1 LFKSLS
7 IFFITVSSLLSM
19 TGFANSGST
28 ITSANCTFQ
37 LENPTRGNCSSV
49 VIAPG
54 NDTKVNL
61 LLLNQDK
68 LKKPLNAPTFPN
80 LTPRSANHVFFWSDV
95 KTQIINMDEENRR
108 WWHTPSHCVSFEGGT
123 RDYNKAVSI
132 NKAIPESEKNLLYQA
147 REILGVMCAYSDSVS
162 TTYPLEAIGINSSQ
176 GSMFLSYI
184 KAAAYFY
191 GEAWPQ
197 AIEKFSLIS
206 DSPDPW
212 IREASL
218 YMIARTQ
225 LIQASVSAIDRWGI
239 FLGPDLVDKDLLN
252 KAQISMEFYLLNY
265 PNGRYTS
272 SAVGLLRRL
281 MFLNSDYPALTQEYA
296 RLTSATD
303 LSTRNGLTTLE
314 EIDRLSSQ
322 LSLTPGTIRLAVNIL
337 ALMRS
342 GDHNQI
348 SKKELESQKQYFSN
362 DPALYSFLLANYA
375 FYVEKDFREVL
386 KLIPDEAQ
394 KNSFLPLEFSRQA
407 LRGMALSALDDVD
420 VQRFWQDM
428 LNGVDVIYQ
437 RPIVELGLTTN
448 YERKDKLTEVFKK
461 GSLIKDSYIRKTRLL
476 YAADYDILRDQAQ
489 NDTRPKTEKD
499 LALFILLYKQLTRGR
514 YEDFVIDAQLV
525 PEKANT
531 HNHYISELEPDSKIP
546 VGIFRD
552 GIWSDGYPCP
562 SISITSGQLA
572 FNKSKG
578 TLDSNQKKNSQY
590 AKALLCL
597 GDFYRLNN
605 IDRLLDRQFS
615 KEPSPSKTI
624 RRGNFYSNLI
634 NDPSVDSN
642 DKAYALYRVI
652 KCYSPSGNN
661 SCGGESVNQAQRKDW
676 FKLLKGKYGKSKWA
690 KELNY
695 YW

>member
-1 LFKSLS
+1 MFKSLF
-7 IFFITVSSLLSM
+7 ILFITVSGLLSM
-19 TGFANSGST
+19 TGLANAGRS

-95 KTQIINMDEENRR
+95 KPQIINMNEESRR
-108 WWHTPSHCVSFEGGT
+108 WWYTPSHCVSFEGGA
-123 RDYNKAVSI
+123 RDF
-132 NKAIPESEKNLLYQA
+132 NKAISVNKEIPENEKDLLYQA
-147 REILGVMCAYSDSVS
+147 RKMLGVMCGYSDSVP
-162 TTYPLEAIGINSSQ
+162 TTSSLEASGINSSQ
-176 GSMFLSYI
+176 GSMFLRYI
-184 KAAAYFY
+184 EAAAYFY
-191 GEAWPQ
+191 SEAWPQ
-197 AIEKFSLIS
+197 AIEKFSFIS
-206 DSPDPW
+206 DSSDPW

-252 KAQISMEFYLLNY
+252 KAQKSMESYLFNY

-281 MFLNSDYPALTQEYA
+281 MFLNNDYPALTEEYT
-296 RLTSATD
+296 RLTRSTD
-303 LSTRNGLTTLE
+303 LSTRTGLTTLE

-342 GDHNQI
+342 GHRNQI

-362 DPALYSFLLANYA
+362 DPDLYSFLKANYA
-375 FYVEKDFREVL
+375 FYVEKDFTEVL
-386 KLIPDEAQ
+386 KLIPDESQ

-407 LRGMALSALDDVD
+407 LRGMALTALGDVNAE
-420 VQRFWQDM
+420 RFWEDM
-428 LNGVDVIYQ
+428 LNGVDLIYQ

-448 YERKDKLTEVFKK
+448 YERKDKLIEVFKK
-461 GSLIKDSYIRKTRLL
+461 GSLINDSYIRKTRLL

-489 NDTRPKTEKD
+489 NDKRPKNERD
-499 LALFILLYKQLTRGR
+499 LALFVLLYKQLTRGR
-514 YEDFVIDAQLV
+514 YEEFVINAQLV
-525 PEKANT
+525 PENANK
-531 HNHYISELEPDSKIP
+531 HNHYLSELEPDGNIP
-546 VGIFRD
+546 IGIFRD

-562 SISITSGQLA
+562 SISITSVQLA
-572 FNKSKG
+572 LSKTNK
-578 TLDSNQKKNSQY
+578 TLDSNQTKNSQH

-605 IDRLLDRQFS
+605 IDRLLNRQFS
-615 KEPSPSKTI
+615 QEPSPSKTI

-634 NDPSVDSN
+634 TDPSVDSK
-642 DKAYALYRVI
+642 DKAYALYRAI
-652 KCYSPSGNN
+652 KCYAPSGIN
-661 SCGGESVNQAQRKDW
+661 SCGGEPVNQAQRKDW
-676 FKLLKGKYGKSKWA
+676 FQLLKGKYEKSRWA
-690 KELNY
+690 KELKY

>member
-1 LFKSLS
+1 
-7 IFFITVSSLLSM
+7 
-19 TGFANSGST
+19 
-28 ITSANCTFQ
+28 
-37 LENPTRGNCSSV
+37 
-49 VIAPG
+49 
-54 NDTKVNL
+54 
-61 LLLNQDK
+61 
-68 LKKPLNAPTFPN
+68 
-80 LTPRSANHVFFWSDV
+80 
-95 KTQIINMDEENRR
+95 
-108 WWHTPSHCVSFEGGT
+108 
-123 RDYNKAVSI
+123 
-132 NKAIPESEKNLLYQA
+132 
-147 REILGVMCAYSDSVS
+147 
-162 TTYPLEAIGINSSQ
+162 
-176 GSMFLSYI
+176 
-184 KAAAYFY
+184 
-191 GEAWPQ
+191 
-197 AIEKFSLIS
+197 
-206 DSPDPW
+206 
-212 IREASL
+212 
-218 YMIARTQ
+218 
-225 LIQASVSAIDRWGI
+225 
-239 FLGPDLVDKDLLN
+239 
-252 KAQISMEFYLLNY
+252 
-265 PNGRYTS
+265 
-272 SAVGLLRRL
+272 

-437 RPIVELGLTTN
+437 RPIVELGLTMN

-652 KCYSPSGNN
+652 KCYAPSGNN

>member
-1 LFKSLS
+1 MFKSLF
-7 IFFITVSSLLSM
+7 ILFITVSSLLSM

-95 KTQIINMDEENRR
+95 KPQIINMNEESRR
-108 WWHTPSHCVSFEGGT
+108 WWYTPSHCVSFEGGA
-123 RDYNKAVSI
+123 RDF
-132 NKAIPESEKNLLYQA
+132 NKAISVNKEIPENEKDLLYQA
-147 REILGVMCAYSDSVS
+147 RKMLGFMCGYSDSVP
-162 TTYPLEAIGINSSQ
+162 TTSSLEASGINSSQ
-176 GSMFLSYI
+176 GSMFLG
-184 KAAAYFY
+184 YF
-191 GEAWPQ
+191 EAWPQ
-197 AIEKFSLIS
+197 AIEKFSFIS
-206 DSPDPW
+206 NSSDPW

-322 LSLTPGTIRLAVNIL
+322 LSLNPGTIRLAVNIL

-348 SKKELESQKQYFSN
+348 SKKELDSQKQYFSN

-407 LRGMALSALDDVD
+407 LRGMALYALDDVD

-437 RPIVELGLTTN
+437 RPIVELGLTMN

-652 KCYSPSGNN
+652 KCYAPSGNN
-661 SCGGESVNQAQRKDW
+661 SCGGESFNQAQRKDW

>member
-1 LFKSLS
+1 
-7 IFFITVSSLLSM
+7 M

-95 KTQIINMDEENRR
+95 KPQIINMNEESRR
-108 WWHTPSHCVSFEGGT
+108 WWYTPSHCVSFEGGV
-123 RDYNKAVSI
+123 RDF
-132 NKAIPESEKNLLYQA
+132 NKAISVNKEIPENEKDLLYQA
-147 REILGVMCAYSDSVS
+147 RKMLGFMCGYSDSVP
-162 TTYPLEAIGINSSQ
+162 TTSSLEASGINSSQ
-176 GSMFLSYI
+176 GSMFLRYI
-184 KAAAYFY
+184 EAAADFYF
-191 GEAWPQ
+191 EAWPQ
-197 AIEKFSLIS
+197 AIEKFSFIS
-206 DSPDPW
+206 NSSDPW

-437 RPIVELGLTTN
+437 RPIVELGLTMN

-514 YEDFVIDAQLV
+514 YKDFVIDAQLV

-531 HNHYISELEPDSKIP
+531 HNNYISELEPDSKIP

-652 KCYSPSGNN
+652 KCYAPSGNN